1 MTRLAIVVHRY
12 GEEVGGGAEA
22 HAREMAIR
30 LAAEVDVTVLTTCAL
45 DYRTWADHA

>member
-22 HAREMAIR
+22 HARAIAMQ
-30 LAAEVDVTVLTTCAL
+30 LATEVDVTVLTTCAL